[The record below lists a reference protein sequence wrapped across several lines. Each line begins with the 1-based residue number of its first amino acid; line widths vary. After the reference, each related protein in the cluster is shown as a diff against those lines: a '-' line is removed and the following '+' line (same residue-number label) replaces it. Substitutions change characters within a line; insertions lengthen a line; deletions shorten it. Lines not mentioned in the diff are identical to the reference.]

1 MCSKVKCR
9 VGLLS
14 ILGLCLVV
22 LGYGL
27 TMCVDDMFQYI
38 LPISAVEP
46 GNNDNLKMY
55 YEADERIQSL
65 RESLPVYTIAGR
77 AQNLTVRGEG
87 GQSTETTLYAVGKG
101 YFELYHEHLLRG
113 RLISE
118 TDVNKGKN
126 VVVLDDEAELVLFK
140 GDSAL
145 EKTVYIDGIEMQVVG
160 IIDGKR
166 RLGEAGEHLVYV
178 PITSLYKNGI
188 KTDTMEITA
197 IGVDNTS
204 SPVIMENT
212 LKNWSSSG
220 SFYNLSKLK
229 MGATLPVR
237 WIIVFLG
244 IKTLLVL
251 AERANRWVAKQIEM
265 FRNELQ
271 RCYFLQILGRVIWKM
286 IVALIAYCIL
296 AMGMFGIVRIA
307 VQPMY
312 VFGEWIP
319 ESIVELTSI
328 VDCIWNQIET
338 KSVSIECAS
347 RLSVCLDIAE
357 ELIKWGVIL
366 VFLGCA
372 NLNCI
377 THNYVNRNV
386 EVCSF

>member
-9 VGLLS
+9 VSLLS

-27 TMCVDDMFQYI
+27 TMCVDDMIQYI
-38 LPISAVEP
+38 LPITAVET
-46 GNNDNLKMY
+46 GSDNNLKLY
-55 YEADERIQSL
+55 YEADERMQSL

-77 AQNLTVRGEG
+77 GQNLTVRGEG
-87 GQSTETTLYAVGKG
+87 GQSIETTLYAVGKG
-101 YFELYHEHLLRG
+101 YFELYHEQLLRG

-118 TDVNKGKN
+118 ADINKGKN
-126 VVVLDDEAELVLFK
+126 VVVLDDGAELELFK

-145 EKTVYIDGIEMQVVG
+145 EKTVYIGDIEMQVVG

-166 RLGEAGEHLVYV
+166 RLGEAEKHLVYV
-178 PITSLYKNGI
+178 PITSSYKNGI

-197 IGVDNTS
+197 MGVDNTS
-204 SPVIMENT
+204 SPVILENT
-212 LKNWSSSG
+212 LKSWCSSG

-229 MGATLPVR
+229 MGTTLPVR

-251 AERANRWVAKQIEM
+251 VRRANRWVARQVEM

-271 RCYFLQILGRVIWKM
+271 RCYFFQILRRAIWKT

-296 AMGMFGIVRIA
+296 TMGMFGIIRIA

-328 VDCIWNQIET
+328 IDCIWNQIET
-338 KSVSIECAS
+338 NSVSIECAS

-357 ELIKWGVIL
+357 ELMKWGTIIVL
-366 VFLGCA
+366 LGFSSF
-372 NLNCI
+372 
-377 THNYVNRNV
+377 NRIVYNT
-386 EVCSF
+386 ESGT

>member
-9 VGLLS
+9 VSLLS

-27 TMCVDDMFQYI
+27 TMCVDDMIQYI
-38 LPISAVEP
+38 LPITAVET
-46 GNNDNLKMY
+46 GSDNNLKLY
-55 YEADERIQSL
+55 YEADERMQSL

-77 AQNLTVRGEG
+77 GQNLTVRGEG
-87 GQSTETTLYAVGKG
+87 GQSIETTLYAVGKG
-101 YFELYHEHLLRG
+101 YFELYHEQLLRG

-118 TDVNKGKN
+118 ADINKGKN
-126 VVVLDDEAELVLFK
+126 VVVLDDGAELELFK

-166 RLGEAGEHLVYV
+166 RLGEAGVHLVYV

-197 IGVDNTS
+197 IGVDITS

-251 AERANRWVAKQIEM
+251 VGRANRWVARQVEM

-271 RCYFLQILGRVIWKM
+271 RCYFLQILGRAIWKM

-338 KSVSIECAS
+338 KSASIECAS
-347 RLSVCLDIAE
+347 RLLVCLDIAE

>member
-9 VGLLS
+9 VSLLS

-38 LPISAVEP
+38 LPISAVET
-46 GNNDNLKMY
+46 GSDDKLKLY
-55 YEADERIQSL
+55 YEANERMQSL
-65 RESLPVYTIAGR
+65 RESIPVYSIARRG
-77 AQNLTVRGEG
+77 QNLTMKGEG
-87 GQSTETTLYAVGKG
+87 GQSTETTLYAVGQG

-126 VVVLDDEAELVLFK
+126 VVVLDDGAELVLFK

-166 RLGEAGEHLVYV
+166 RFGEVGEHLVYV

-271 RCYFLQILGRVIWKM
+271 RCYFFQIFGRVIWKM

-328 VDCIWNQIET
+328 IDCIWNQIET

-357 ELIKWGVIL
+357 ELMKWGAIIVL
-366 VFLGCA
+366 LGFFSF
-372 NLNCI
+372 
-377 THNYVNRNV
+377 NRIAYNT
-386 EVCSF
+386 ESGT

>member
-1 MCSKVKCR
+1 
-9 VGLLS
+9 
-14 ILGLCLVV
+14 
-22 LGYGL
+22 
-27 TMCVDDMFQYI
+27 MCVDDMFQYI

-55 YEADERIQSL
+55 YEADERMQSL

-77 AQNLTVRGEG
+77 EQNLTVRGEG

-101 YFELYHEHLLRG
+101 YFELYHEQLLRG

-118 TDVNKGKN
+118 ADINKGKN
-126 VVVLDDEAELVLFK
+126 VVVLDDGAELELFK

-178 PITSLYKNGI
+178 PITSSYKNGI

-197 IGVDNTS
+197 MGVDNTS

-212 LKNWSSSG
+212 LKSWCSSG
-220 SFYNLSKLK
+220 SFYNLYKLK
-229 MGATLPVR
+229 MGVTLPVR

-251 AERANRWVAKQIEM
+251 VRRANRWVAKQIEM

-271 RCYFLQILGRVIWKM
+271 RCYFFQILGRVIWKM
-286 IVALIAYCIL
+286 IVALIAYWIL

-328 VDCIWNQIET
+328 IDCIWNQIESS
-338 KSVSIECAS
+338 SVSMDCAS

-357 ELIKWGVIL
+357 ELNKWGAIIVL
-366 VFLGCA
+366 SGFSSF
-372 NLNCI
+372 
-377 THNYVNRNV
+377 NRIVYNT
-386 EVCSF
+386 ESGT

>member
-9 VGLLS
+9 VSLLS

-38 LPISAVEP
+38 LPISAVKT
-46 GNNDNLKMY
+46 GSDDNLKLY
-55 YEADERIQSL
+55 YEANERMQSL
-65 RESLPVYTIAGR
+65 RESIPVYSIARRG
-77 AQNLTVRGEG
+77 QNLTMKGEG
-87 GQSTETTLYAVGKG
+87 GQSTETTLYAVGQG

-126 VVVLDDEAELVLFK
+126 VVVLDDGAELVLFK

-166 RLGEAGEHLVYV
+166 RLGEAGEPLVYV
-178 PITSLYKNGI
+178 PITSSYKNGI

-197 IGVDNTS
+197 MGVDNTS
-204 SPVIMENT
+204 SPVILENT
-212 LKNWSSSG
+212 LKSWCSSG

-229 MGATLPVR
+229 MGAMLPVR

-251 AERANRWVAKQIEM
+251 VRRANRWVAKQIEM

-271 RCYFLQILGRVIWKM
+271 RSYFLQILGRVIWKM

-357 ELIKWGVIL
+357 ELIKWGTIIVL
-366 VFLGCA
+366 LGFSSF
-372 NLNCI
+372 
-377 THNYVNRNV
+377 NRIVYNT
-386 EVCSF
+386 ESGT

>member
-9 VGLLS
+9 VSLLS

-38 LPISAVEP
+38 LPISAVET
-46 GNNDNLKMY
+46 GSDDNLKLY
-55 YEADERIQSL
+55 YKANEKMQSL
-65 RESLPVYTIAGR
+65 RELLPVYTIAGR
-77 AQNLTVRGEG
+77 GQNLTVRGKG

-101 YFELYHEHLLRG
+101 YFELYHEQLLRG

-118 TDVNKGKN
+118 ADVNKGRN
-126 VVVLDDEAELVLFK
+126 VVVLDEEAELELFK

-145 EKTVYIDGIEMQVVG
+145 EKTVYIDDIEMQVVG

-166 RLGEAGEHLVYV
+166 RFGEAGEHLAYV
-178 PITSLYKNGI
+178 PITSSYKNGI

-197 IGVDNTS
+197 MGVDNTS

-212 LKNWSSSG
+212 LKSWSSSG

-251 AERANRWVAKQIEM
+251 AEQANRWVAKQIEM

-271 RCYFLQILGRVIWKM
+271 RCYFFQILGRVIWKM

-296 AMGMFGIVRIA
+296 AMGVFGIVRIA

-328 VDCIWNQIET
+328 IDCIWNQIEAN
-338 KSVSIECAS
+338 SVSIECAS

-357 ELIKWGVIL
+357 ELIKWGVIIVL
-366 VFLGCA
+366 LGFSSF
-372 NLNCI
+372 
-377 THNYVNRNV
+377 NRIV
-386 EVCSF
+386 YYTESGT

>member
-1 MCSKVKCR
+1 MCSKVKWR
-9 VGLLS
+9 GSLLS

-22 LGYGL
+22 LGCGL

-38 LPISAVEP
+38 LPISAIET
-46 GNNDNLKMY
+46 GSDDNLKLY
-55 YEADERIQSL
+55 YEANGRMQSL

-77 AQNLTVRGEG
+77 GQNLTVRGEG
-87 GQSTETTLYAVGKG
+87 GQSAETTLYAVGNG
-101 YFELYHEHLLRG
+101 YFELYHEQLLRG

-118 TDVNKGKN
+118 ADVNKGKN
-126 VVVLDDEAELVLFK
+126 VVVLDDGAELVLFK

-145 EKTVYIDGIEMQVVG
+145 GKTVYIGDIEMQVVG

-178 PITSLYKNGI
+178 PITSSYKNGV

-197 IGVDNTS
+197 MGVDNTS

-212 LKNWSSSG
+212 LESWSSSG

-251 AERANRWVAKQIEM
+251 VGRANRWVARQVEM

-271 RCYFLQILGRVIWKM
+271 RCYFLQILGRAIWKI

-296 AMGMFGIVRIA
+296 AMGMFGIIRIA

-328 VDCIWNQIET
+328 IDCIWNQIEAN
-338 KSVSIECAS
+338 SVSIECAS
-347 RLSVCLDIAE
+347 RLSVRLDIAE
-357 ELIKWGVIL
+357 ELINWGAIIVL
-366 VFLGCA
+366 LGFSSF
-372 NLNCI
+372 
-377 THNYVNRNV
+377 NRIVYNT
-386 EVCSF
+386 ESGT

>member
-55 YEADERIQSL
+55 YEADERMQSL

-77 AQNLTVRGEG
+77 EQNLTVRGEG

-166 RLGEAGEHLVYV
+166 RLGEVGEHLVYV
-178 PITSLYKNGI
+178 PITSSYKNGI

-197 IGVDNTS
+197 MGVDNTS

-212 LKNWSSSG
+212 LKSWCSSG
-220 SFYNLSKLK
+220 SFYNLYKLK
-229 MGATLPVR
+229 MGVTLPVR

-251 AERANRWVAKQIEM
+251 VRRANRWVAKQIEM

-328 VDCIWNQIET
+328 IDCIWNQIEAD
-338 KSVSIECAS
+338 SVSIECAS

-357 ELIKWGVIL
+357 ELIKWGTIIVL
-366 VFLGCA
+366 LGFSSF
-372 NLNCI
+372 
-377 THNYVNRNV
+377 NRIVYNT
-386 EVCSF
+386 ESGT